1 MLFLIIGLALGA
13 LLGVLFMRNKSGLNP
28 LDFQK
33 EMQLEKEKAGLAAT
47 LQEQLKQME
56 LLVNEK
62 EQYKNAVDSKDAELN
77 AVNIRIVKAEEAFR
91 TQREKLEE
99 KKVELEALQSTLT
112 KEFENIANKILD
124 EKSHKFTEQNK
135 NNLDVILSPLKD
147 RIKDFEEKVDRS
159 YKNEAAERNTL
170 KGSIEELMKF
180 TNKISV

>member
-13 LLGVLFMRNKSGLNP
+13 LLGVLYMRNKSGLNP

-33 EMQLEKEKAGLAAT
+33 EMQLEKEKAGLTAT

-56 LLVNEK
+56 LLANEK

-77 AVNIRIVKAEEAFR
+77 AVNIRIAKAEESYFS
-91 TQREKLEE
+91 QNEKLNE

-159 YKNEAAERNTL
+159 YKNEAAERN
-170 KGSIEELMKF
+170 MKRHLF
-180 TNKISV
+180 YLCQYK